1 MLQIM
6 SRLLLF
12 QSLNYDVCENV
23 LYLKDQEKYKSK
35 VCDLNVNC
43 FSVYIN
49 KLINSSNMN

>member
-35 VCDLNVNC
+35 VCDLNVHC